1 MDSLVSAT
9 FDPKDSDAV
18 LFMAGNDNSI
28 LFPNNL
34 IHWIAG
40 YSMKY
45 VNWNNQTS
53 SLPSCLMTCIVVHM
67 YIGHVQCRTVT
78 GNCSKS

>member
-34 IHWIAG
+34 IHWIAD

-45 VNWNNQTS
+45 VN
-53 SLPSCLMTCIVVHM
+53 
-67 YIGHVQCRTVT
+67 
-78 GNCSKS
+78 